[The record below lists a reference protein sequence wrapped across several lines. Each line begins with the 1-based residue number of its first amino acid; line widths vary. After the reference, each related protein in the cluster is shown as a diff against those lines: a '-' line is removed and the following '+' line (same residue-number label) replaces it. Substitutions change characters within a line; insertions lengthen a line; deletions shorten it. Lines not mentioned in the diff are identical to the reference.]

1 MRSFVVARHHANG
14 KVTFTRKAWR
24 LSDYMRK
31 HSSNSIFLPLFIA
44 RRYLIAQTHA
54 FSNVGRLAFAG
65 LVLSISVLVVVISV
79 VNGFERELRERVL
92 GLIPT
97 LTIVQSP
104 GKTDVGDALRALEQM
119 HQVKSSPFIAGQ
131 ILLAKDNQLVGAQ
144 LTGIDPIR
152 YADVTRLFEF
162 TSTQSPA
169 VLESEKFG
177 IVIGVGLAATL
188 QAEIGD
194 QVRLVIP
201 AAGVSAAGAV
211 PRQRSMKVVDILN
224 SQSLLDGQAAYVH
237 IDIAKRLFRLRA
249 PQGVHMKTPDIF
261 DFSLVSRDVYAAFGS
276 DVRISSWMD
285 RYGSLYQ
292 AVAVQKLTMFVLLL
306 FLVAVAAFNL
316 VSGLVMIVE
325 QRKADVAVLT
335 TLGLG
340 RAGILML
347 FVFLGLTMAVTGIVI
362 GLAVGTVVALALP
375 SLFAF
380 AANALQTD
388 LMSQYFINYLP
399 SEVRFDDILK
409 IALTSFAM
417 ALAATIFPAWRATR
431 LMPSEVLNHE

>member
-1 MRSFVVARHHANG
+1 M
-14 KVTFTRKAWR
+14 
-24 LSDYMRK
+24 LK
-31 HSSNSIFLPLFIA
+31 HRPNSVFLPLYIA

-92 GLIPT
+92 ALIPT
-97 LTIVQSP
+97 LTVIQSP
-104 GKTDVGDALRALEQM
+104 GQADLVDAMRALEQM

-144 LTGIDPIR
+144 VTGIDPPR
-152 YADVTRLFEF
+152 YATVTRLFEF
-162 TSTQSPA
+162 TSMQSAA
-169 VLESEKFG
+169 VLEPEKFG
-177 IVIGVGLAATL
+177 IVIGAGIAASL
-188 QAEIGD
+188 QATIGD
-194 QVRLVIP
+194 QVRLVMP

-211 PRQRSMKVVDILN
+211 PRQRSMKVVDILR

-237 IDIAKRLFRLRA
+237 IDIAKRLFRLRE
-249 PQGVHMKTPDIF
+249 PQGMHLKTPDIF
-261 DFSLVSRDVYAAFGS
+261 EFGQISRDIYAAFGR
-276 DVRISSWMD
+276 DVRVSSWMD

-340 RAGILML
+340 RAGILTL
-347 FVFLGLTMAVTGIVI
+347 FICLGLTMAVTGIVM
-362 GLAVGTVVALALP
+362 GLAVGTLIALALP
-375 SLFAF
+375 NLFAF
-380 AANALQTD
+380 IANTLQTD
-388 LMSQYFINYLP
+388 LMSQYFITYLP
-399 SEVRFDDILK
+399 TAVRFDDILK

-417 ALAATIFPAWRATR
+417 ALVATIFPAWRATR